1 MMENQKSI
9 LIVEDELISAEY
21 LKEILVENSYQI
33 TDIVDNAEAAIR
45 QYKMSTPDLVL
56 MDIMLKGSIS
66 GSEAALRIKQHDS
79 EAKIIFLTAYATA
92 EMLDYAVAA
101 EAYGYLMKPYREEEI
116 LATIKLLFAH
126 EQEGKEL
133 HSDEMIVLKNG
144 FVYDLGNNRLMQAGE
159 EISLG
164 KTKLRLIEILVRN
177 KNSSVSN
184 EQICTFVWGSYRSDE
199 TLRSLIY
206 RLRSIIGSEMIK
218 NINGV
223 GYEIVT

>member
-1 MMENQKSI
+1 MMESRKSV

-21 LKEILVENSYQI
+21 LKEILVDAGYQVV
-33 TDIVDNAEAAIR
+33 DIVDNAEAAIR
-45 QYKMSTPDLVL
+45 QYKMMTPDLVL

-66 GSEAALRIKQHDS
+66 GSEAALQIKQYDS

-126 EQEGKEL
+126 GHEGKDV
-133 HSDEMIVLKNG
+133 HIDESIVLKNG
-144 FVYDLGNNRLMQAGE
+144 YLYDVRKNRLMKDGE
-159 EISLG
+159 EVSLG
-164 KTKLRLIEILVRN
+164 KTKLRLVEILARN
-177 KNSSVSN
+177 KNTSVSN

-206 RLRSIIGSEMIK
+206 RLRSIIGAEMIK